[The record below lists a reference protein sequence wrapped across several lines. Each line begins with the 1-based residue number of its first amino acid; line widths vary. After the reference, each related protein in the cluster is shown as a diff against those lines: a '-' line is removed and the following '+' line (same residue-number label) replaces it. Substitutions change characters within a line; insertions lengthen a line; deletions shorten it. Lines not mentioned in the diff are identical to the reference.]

1 MEIQEGQKMNGKL
14 KEWRKRGQAIDG
26 WFALYA
32 FAFSLMITASL
43 HVFYNG
49 GTLENTYVTDF
60 HFVDAVILVL
70 LVPFIYLG
78 LEVASFILKAC
89 SSHFRKEERKYPV
102 GLFLGCFFL
111 FLVLWVPYLMSYW
124 PGGIYADTVDSL
136 NMALGKAQ
144 WDNHNPVL
152 YTFLWKVIFSMTGA
166 FADKGEYPGL
176 KFFTVFQM
184 VLIAVVMAAFI
195 AWCYRKGF
203 HRIFVWMLVFI
214 TALCPLYPFYG
225 ISLWKDTVFSIV
237 VFAFSVFL
245 FYLFDKRQENTTV
258 MDLVVYGI
266 LLLLVIFL
274 RNNGIY
280 IAAFCG
286 IVMTA
291 LSIRRCKKV
300 AVKLGSLSL
309 VILIL
314 SAIIQG
320 PVFDSCGYNINRTSE
335 SMGIPIQQ
343 TAYILATDG
352 KISAEDAEALSKI
365 MPFENWKLLYD
376 PVVADTI
383 KFDPSFDRSYF
394 EENGGEFLKTYLH
407 LVMQNPVKAVKGYM
421 LSTMGFWDVRESSA
435 IAYICNSHFGNAEYF
450 MSDYFDYYMDFSFKE
465 MVEPRKYL
473 SSALFVWLLLFT
485 VVICLSK
492 HNYRGLIALLPTL
505 GVWLTVMIAT
515 PVSFSF
521 RYVYSLFLCVPLYL
535 ITAIRS
541 YEEDAGK

>member
-1 MEIQEGQKMNGKL
+1 MNRKL
-14 KEWRKRGQAIDG
+14 SEWRKNRRKIDI
-26 WFALYA
+26 WFALFA
-32 FAFSLMITASL
+32 FAFSLMLTASL
-43 HVFYNG
+43 HIFYNG

-60 HFVDAVILVL
+60 HFVDAVILIL
-70 LVPFIYLG
+70 LVPFVYLG
-78 LEVASFILKAC
+78 LNTASFLLK
-89 SSHFRKEERKYPV
+89 SFSGHFKKEERKYPI
-102 GLFLGCFFL
+102 GLFPGCTFL
-111 FLVLWVPYLMSYW
+111 FLVLWIPYLMSYW

-152 YTFLWKVIFSMTGA
+152 YTFLWKVIFGMTGA
-166 FADKGEYPGL
+166 FSGEGEYPGL

-203 HRIFVWMLVFI
+203 HRIFVWMLVLA

-225 ISLWKDTVFSIV
+225 ISLWKDTLFSIA
-237 VFAFSVFL
+237 VFVFSVFL
-245 FYLFDKRQENTTV
+245 YHLFDDRKEDV
-258 MDLVVYGI
+258 SVIGLVVYGI
-266 LLLLVIFL
+266 LMLLVIFL

-280 IAAFCG
+280 IATFCTAL
-286 IVMTA
+286 MTA
-291 LSIRRCKKV
+291 VCVRLCKKA
-300 AVKLGSLSL
+300 AVKLGGLSL
-309 VILIL
+309 AILVIALV
-314 SAIIQG
+314 IQG
-320 PVFDSCGYNINRTSE
+320 PVFDSCGFNINKTSE

-352 KISAEDAEALSKI
+352 KLSEEDAEVLSKI

-407 LVMQNPVKAVKGYM
+407 LVIQNPVKAVKGYM
-421 LSTMGFWDVRESSA
+421 LSTMGFWDIRESSS
-435 IAYICNSHFGNAEYF
+435 IAYICNFHFGNAEYF

-473 SSALFVWLLLFT
+473 SAALFVWLLLFT

-521 RYVYSLFLCVPLYL
+521 RYVYSLFLCMPLYL
-535 ITAIRS
+535 IIALRS
-541 YEEDAGK
+541 YEEAPEK